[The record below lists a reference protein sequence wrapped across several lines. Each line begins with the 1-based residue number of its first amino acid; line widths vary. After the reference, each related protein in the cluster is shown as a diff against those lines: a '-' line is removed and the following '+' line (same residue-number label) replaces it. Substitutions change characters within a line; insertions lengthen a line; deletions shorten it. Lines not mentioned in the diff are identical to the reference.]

1 MYEEVCNM
9 YEEEEGLCNN
19 LRKNIKF
26 FFINIKIQEAL

>member
-1 MYEEVCNM
+1 MYEKVCNM

-26 FFINIKIQEAL
+26 FLHKH

>member
-9 YEEEEGLCNN
+9 YEEEEGLCN

-26 FFINIKIQEAL
+26 FLHKH

>member
-9 YEEEEGLCNN
+9 YEEEEGLFNN

-26 FFINIKIQEAL
+26 FLHEH